1 MKNIRKYEYQVT
13 PFTEIS
19 GPVDYLVDLISCPAG
34 QQRAPVLS
42 GLGSITGAGR
52 GQMGR

>member
-1 MKNIRKYEYQVT
+1 MKNVRIYEYDPLT
-13 PFTEIS
+13 KIS
-19 GPVDYLVDLISCPAG
+19 ERVDYLVDLISCPAG